1 MFQPCYIDKNRE
13 KRGELYLRKISRS
26 ISLLLLFILT
36 GASLLIPVSGS
47 ETTGESQI
55 KGPGLYFGTLHS
67 HSNLSEGATD
77 PESCYQAA
85 EDMDFFA
92 LTDQSDSLDNPLSL
106 SDGSESLDWAMGKA
120 AAAAA
125 TNSDFVGIFGFE
137 MNWDNDLGHISTFC
151 TPGFV
156 SWRQE
161 DFFAFRNGLQNFYA
175 ALSAHP
181 DAIGQFNHPG
191 SRYGD
196 FRDFDFWTPEADKVM
211 ALLEVGSPDSPSAYS
226 FYDRALEKGW
236 HVAPV
241 NNDPSCRTVIDAQS
255 LTEEGLFDAIRSRR
269 VYATED
275 VDLSIYYSMDG
286 HRMGSRLKAWQ
297 LGEAAD
303 ILVTLSDPTDAVGTV
318 EVIGEKG
325 ASLAQHPCEGQW
337 TTATF
342 SLPTDQAYYYIK
354 VTQPDGDIAVTAPIW
369 VEEEKY
375 AGIRSLVSRTELP
388 VQGQPVELELEL
400 FNREEAILTVK
411 SVDIFLDGVWQQTLT
426 EETQLWQDTVTLPL
440 SVTFDSPGKHEIFV
454 TVTADLGGAP
464 RQYSASL
471 SLSARMPDTIT
482 SILVDGTHGS
492 TESYAQLSALAVDNH
507 IVIHTQTEE
516 ISAQILENTSILLI
530 PAPKIPFSEEF
541 IHNVRNFADIGGTVL
556 FVDGNEESNRL
567 LEALGS
573 RIRFV
578 EGSEEL
584 VYLTACREDSPWSA
598 NVLTGQLYCCSGSLS
613 APQDTWI
620 VEGALAAE
628 GKIFAGCGPWL
639 SDTAL
644 AEPKNLWEP
653 PNANITIVK
662 NILGSREVVL
672 PLAAIADLRTG
683 QEGQLYRIRGYV
695 TANTFADTLYIQD
708 NSGGI
713 GLVDYPQGTFPVGT
727 AVEIHGTLS
736 RDGRNTVLKVVSCTM
751 PEVAMYRYLPLD
763 GAFNELM
770 NNALHGGNLVQ
781 VEGKVVS
788 YRTDAVGAVRELVLE
803 KDGQFALVYIDD
815 GIVSNSLGYNNL
827 AERVETGRIFRA
839 MGMVYLRED
848 GASVVRVRNC
858 DEVVYVPVIRYFWEP
873 TVPDNPRVGD
883 RIGVWVLSAL
893 FTAAD
898 VSLLRRKRIM

>member
-1 MFQPCYIDKNRE
+1 M
-13 KRGELYLRKISRS
+13 KISLRS
-26 ISLLLLFILT
+26 ISLLLLCFLT
-36 GASLLIPVSGS
+36 SASLLIPAQGS
-47 ETTGESQI
+47 EIIGESQI
-55 KGPGLYFGTLHS
+55 KGPGLYFGTLHG
-67 HSNLSEGATD
+67 HSNLSQGTAE
-77 PESCYQAA
+77 PENCYQDAA
-85 EDMDFFA
+85 DMDFFA
-92 LTDQSDSLDNPLSL
+92 LTDHSDSFDNPASL
-106 SDGSESLDWAMGKA
+106 SDSSESLTWATGKT

-125 TNSDFVGIFGFE
+125 TNSDFVGLFGFE
-137 MNWDNDLGHISTFC
+137 MSWGNGLGHISTFC

-175 ALSAHP
+175 ALSAIP

-191 SRYGD
+191 SQYGD
-196 FRDFDFWTPEADKVM
+196 FQDFDYWTPESDKVM
-211 ALLEVGSPDSPSAYS
+211 ALLEVGSPDLPSAYS

-241 NNDPSCRTVIDAQS
+241 NNDPNSRTVIDAQS
-255 LTEEGLFDAIRSRR
+255 LTEEGLYDAIRNRR

-297 LGEAAD
+297 LGETAD
-303 ILVTLSDPTDAVGTV
+303 ILVTLTDPTDAIGIV

-325 ASLAQHPCEGQW
+325 TSLASQPCEDQW
-337 TTATF
+337 ATVEF
-342 SLPTDQAYYYIK
+342 SLPADQAYYYIK
-354 VTQPDGDIAVTAPIW
+354 VTQPDGNIAVTAPIW
-369 VEEEKY
+369 VEGEEY
-375 AGIRSLVSRTELP
+375 AGIGRLVSRTELP
-388 VQGQPVELELEL
+388 VQGQLAELELEL
-400 FNREEAILTVK
+400 FNQENALLTVK
-411 SVDIFLDGVWQQTLT
+411 CVDIFLDGVWQQTLT
-426 EETQLWQDTVTLPL
+426 ETTQLWQDTVTLPL
-440 SVTFDSPGKHEIFV
+440 SVTFNSPGMHEIFV

-464 RQYSASL
+464 RQYSATL
-471 SLSARMPDTIT
+471 SLSARMPEMIT
-482 SILVDGTHGS
+482 SILVDGTHGN
-492 TESYAQLSALAVDNH
+492 TESYAQLAALAVDNH

-516 ISAQILENTSILLI
+516 ITAQILENTSILLI
-530 PAPKIPFSEEF
+530 SAPKIPFSEEF
-541 IHNVRNFADIGGTVL
+541 IHNVRTFADIGGTVL

-567 LEALGS
+567 LEALNS

-578 EGSEEL
+578 EGSEEI
-584 VYLTACREDSPWSA
+584 VYLTAFRKDSPWCA
-598 NVLTGQLYCCSGSLS
+598 NVLPGQLYCCSGSLS
-613 APQDTWI
+613 APQDAWI

-644 AEPKNLWEP
+644 AEPKNLWDP

-662 NILGSREVVL
+662 NILGSREVTL
-672 PLAAIADLRTG
+672 PLTAIADLRNG
-683 QEGQLYRIRGYV
+683 EEGQLYRIRGYV

-708 NSGGI
+708 NTGGI
-713 GLVDYPQGTFPVGT
+713 GLADMPEGTFPVGT

-751 PEVAMYRYLPLD
+751 PEVAMYRYLPLE

-770 NNALHGGNLVQ
+770 NNALHGGDLVQ

-803 KDGQFALVYIDD
+803 KDGQFALVYIDE

-827 AERVETGRIFRA
+827 ADRVETGRIFRA
-839 MGMVYLRED
+839 TGLVYMRED

-858 DEVVYVPVIRYFWEP
+858 DEVVYVPVIRYYWEP
-873 TVPDNPRVGD
+873 TVPDSPRVGD
-883 RIGVWVLSAL
+883 GIGLWMLSAL
-893 FTAAD
+893 FCGAG